1 MIENTERSFLEIL
14 RDELK
19 KVLQTDIDNVSIPE
33 IMNVTGLQN
42 VISDETL
49 RRILIGENVK
59 K

>member
-1 MIENTERSFLEIL
+1 LEIL